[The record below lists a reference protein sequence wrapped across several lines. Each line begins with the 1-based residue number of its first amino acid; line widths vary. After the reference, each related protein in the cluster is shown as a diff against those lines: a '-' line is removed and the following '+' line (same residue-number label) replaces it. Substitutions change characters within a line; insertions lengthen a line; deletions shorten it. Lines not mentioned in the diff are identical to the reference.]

1 MNQGRPKEF
10 DTDRALELATQ
21 QFWKVGYSATS
32 LQDLLKVMRLSKSS
46 LYQTFG
52 SKQQLFIQCLNHY
65 EQSMASRLEQKLV
78 ESDSAVGFLREFLEE
93 IVAEAAAR
101 GPRKGCLL
109 VNTANE
115 LSQRD
120 PQIKVVVSDGANH
133 FIAIFRRAI
142 ELAVERGEML
152 APASISSLASFYF
165 SGVSGLRTMVK
176 AGVSQEELHPVV
188 NLIMEKFN

>member
-1 MNQGRPKEF
+1 MNQGRPREF

-32 LQDLLKVMRLSKSS
+32 LQDLLKAMRLSKSS
-46 LYQTFG
+46 LYQAFG
-52 SKQQLFIQCLNHY
+52 SKQQLFIRCLDHY
-65 EQSMASRLEQKLV
+65 EQSMASRLESKLV
-78 ESDSAVGFLREFLEE
+78 ESDSAVGFLRAFLEE
-93 IVAEAAAR
+93 IVAEAAGR

-120 PQIKVVVSDGANH
+120 PKIKVAVSDGANH

-142 ELAVERGEML
+142 ELAIERGEMP
-152 APASISSLASFYF
+152 APVSVQNLASFYF
-165 SGVSGLRTMVK
+165 SGVGGLRTMVK
-176 AGVSQEELHPVV
+176 AGVSQEELHPVID
-188 NLIMEKFN
+188 LIMEKFK